1 MKMFSCGTL
10 KDAACLPEA
19 KEESCWWQESM
30 DESREEGNAE
40 GWGA

>member
-1 MKMFSCGTL
+1 MFSCGIL
-10 KDAACLPEA
+10 KDAACSHEA
-19 KEESCWWQESM
+19 KEESWWQESM